1 MCFLFYL
8 NHSTEYTYDHSYA
21 QASVNELMEH
31 NDLSVI

>member
-8 NHSTEYTYDHSYA
+8 NHSTEYTYGNSYA
-21 QASVNELMEH
+21 QASVNDLMEH